1 MKRIFLAST
10 LIALTFACG
19 SKNGSTENG
28 TDANDS
34 KHASGAGA
42 IEIDGSSTVY
52 PITEAMAEEFRV
64 ESPTVKVTIGV
75 SGTGGGFKKFSRGE
89 IDIANASRPIKAG
102 EDSACKS
109 NNVEYIELPVAFDGI
124 AIVTH
129 SENKWMNDITVAEL
143 KMIWEP
149 SAQGKIMK
157 WNQVRKTWPNEEI
170 HLLGAGT
177 QSGTFDY
184 FTEAIVGTAKACRGD
199 YTASEDDNVLVQ
211 GISTDKNALGFFGI
225 DYYIA
230 NKDKLKLIPVNDGIE
245 ANGAGAVSP
254 TEETV
259 KNGTYQPLSRPLFIY
274 INKKSLGK
282 EVVKNFAQFYI
293 NNAPTLVSEAGYI
306 PLTTEIYKIVT
317 ARLEKAAVGSV
328 FLNLKT
334 SVGIKMED
342 VLKME

>member
-1 MKRIFLAST
+1 M
-10 LIALTFACG
+10 ACG
-19 SKNGSTENG
+19 KKNGTTETSSND
-28 TDANDS
+28 TTANE
-34 KHASGAGA
+34 HASGIGA
-42 IEIDGSSTVY
+42 VEIDGSSTVY

-64 ESPTVKVTIGV
+64 ESPNVKVTIGV

-89 IDIANASRPIKAG
+89 IDITNASRPIKAG
-102 EDSACKS
+102 EDSACKA
-109 NNVEYIELPVAFDGI
+109 NNVAYIELPVAFDGI

-129 SENKWMNDITVAEL
+129 AENKWMNDITVAEL

-184 FTEAIVGTAKACRGD
+184 FTEAIVGKAKACRGD

-230 NKDKLKLIPVNDGIE
+230 NKDKLKLIPVNDDND
-245 ANGAGAVSP
+245 ANGKGAISP

-274 INKKSLGK
+274 INKKSMEK
-282 EVVKNFAQFYI
+282 EVVKNFATFYLA
-293 NNAPTLVSEAGYI
+293 NAPSLVSEAGYI
-306 PLTTEIYKIVT
+306 ALTPEIYKIVT
-317 ARLEKAAVGSV
+317 ARLDKGLVGSV
-328 FLNLKT
+328 FLGLKT

-342 VLKME
+342 VLKIE